1 MPLRL
6 VFSAP
11 PASAGSRTS
20 TASLASAS
28 ASISAREVRLP
39 VSSSE
44 VMSIATEPL
53 DGGAVSN
60 TRARRQQAHRH
71 AHLHVEHAGAV
82 EPAVA
87 ADDRH
92 RGDLSVRPD
101 GVDVADQQDARP
113 TDADLEQRVIAGIGP
128 GLDPRPDA
136 DRPGPGPQLG
146 AAAVHRRL
154 VVGRRLDGD
163 QRLGEVEE
171 PRLVR
176 AAERFQGMGHR
187 AGPARRRGRPRVAI
201 L

>member
-92 RGDLSVRPD
+92 RAQSVRC
-101 GVDVADQQDARP
+101 GQTVSTWP
-113 TDADLEQRVIAGIGP
+113 TSRT
-128 GLDPRPDA
+128 
-136 DRPGPGPQLG
+136 
-146 AAAVHRRL
+146 
-154 VVGRRLDGD
+154 
-163 QRLGEVEE
+163 
-171 PRLVR
+171 
-176 AAERFQGMGHR
+176 
-187 AGPARRRGRPRVAI
+187 RGRPPPISSSV
-201 L
+201 